1 MGVPVPRPRPVEW
14 NGQSWVA
21 DALRVLEREGFLER
35 AEGLV
40 ELVREVVARYCSGD
54 GDEDGEDLGY
64 VTASDGEADGVEGL
78 GARGADPLG

>member
-1 MGVPVPRPRPVEW
+1 MGVPVPRPRPAEW

-21 DALRVLEREGFLER
+21 ESLRALERERFLER